1 MLINSTCEI
10 QFSNLKW
17 QSLEVFIFHFF
28 HVVDNCV
35 APGFPYARGFL
46 QRGGSAAACSWQEL
60 GSKRRPPESK
70 PAESGLFLHVSDLIL
85 GTNITYTKVKIHS
98 FHHFRSELHQ
108 IEESSVVE
116 PGARRVDGKQ
126 NCNSSLVWSSPHCTN
141 TKTKIILPLFYPQW
155 PHSSL
160 NNLYETPL
168 NVLAHAI
175 VVCHVNMNHGDD
187 EAPFFFMV

>member
-1 MLINSTCEI
+1 MTISGSIYIPLFSCCWQLCGTRFSLCSGFSTAWWEC
-10 QFSNLKW
+10 
-17 QSLEVFIFHFF
+17 
-28 HVVDNCV
+28 
-35 APGFPYARGFL
+35 
-46 QRGGSAAACSWQEL
+46 CS
-60 GSKRRPPESK
+60 
-70 PAESGLFLHVSDLIL
+70 LFLTRTWLEKAPSRKQTCRKWSIPSCEWPHSWN
-85 GTNITYTKVKIHS
+85 NITYTKVKIHS

-187 EAPFFFMV
+187 EAPFFFFMVL